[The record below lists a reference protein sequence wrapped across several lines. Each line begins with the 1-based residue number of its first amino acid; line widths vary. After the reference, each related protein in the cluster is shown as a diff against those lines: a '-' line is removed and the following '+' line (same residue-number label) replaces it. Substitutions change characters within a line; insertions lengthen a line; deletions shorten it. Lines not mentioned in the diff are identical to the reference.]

1 MLDEKNCCLVV
12 IDVQGKLADLM
23 HEKEQLFKNL
33 RILIQAANILDIPI
47 LWYEQKPEALGPTV
61 PQIAELLTE
70 YTPHPKTNFSCCSET
85 FYEMLEMLDKDHV
98 ILCGIES
105 HICVYQ
111 TAADLMST
119 GREVDVVADAVSSR
133 TPENKHIAL
142 ERMRDDGANI
152 SCVEM
157 ALFELLG
164 SADHPKFREI
174 AKLIK

>member
-1 MLDEKNCCLVV
+1 MLDEKDCCLVV
-12 IDVQGKLADLM
+12 IDVQGKIADLM

-70 YTPHPKTNFSCCSET
+70 YTPHPKTSFSCCNER
-85 FYEMLEMLDKDHV
+85 FYEMFELLDKDHV

-105 HICVYQ
+105 HVCVYQ
-111 TAADLMST
+111 TAADLMSS
-119 GREVDVVADAVSSR
+119 GYEVDVVADAISSR
-133 TPENKHIAL
+133 TAENKHIAL

-157 ALFELLG
+157 TLFELLG

-174 AKLIK
+174 AHLIK

>member
-1 MLDEKNCCLVV
+1 MLDEKDCCLVV
-12 IDVQGKLADLM
+12 VDVQGKLADLM
-23 HEKEQLFKNL
+23 HEKEQLFKNV
-33 RILIQAANILDIPI
+33 RTLIQAANILDIPI
-47 LWYEQKPEALGPTV
+47 LWYEQKPESLGPTV
-61 PQIAELLTE
+61 PQIAELLSE
-70 YTPHPKTNFSCCSET
+70 YNPHPKASFSCGGEA
-85 FYEMLEMLDKDHV
+85 FYEMLEILDKDHV
-98 ILCGIES
+98 VLCGIES

-119 GREVDVVADAVSSR
+119 GYEVDVVADAVSSR

-157 ALFELLG
+157 VLFELLG
-164 SADHPKFREI
+164 TSDHPKFREI